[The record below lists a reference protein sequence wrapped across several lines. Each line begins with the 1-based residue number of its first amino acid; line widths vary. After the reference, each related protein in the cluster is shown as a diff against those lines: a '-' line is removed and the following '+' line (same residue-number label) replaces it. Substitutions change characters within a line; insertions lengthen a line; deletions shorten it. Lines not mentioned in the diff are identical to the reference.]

1 MTISTDRRIA
11 RIAAPLALMLAPAMT
26 LLVLAA
32 PAAAQFSDSYK
43 FLQAVRKQDGETV
56 VKYVEAP
63 GTTLVNTRDGNT
75 GETALLITIAR
86 EDPVWTRYLLGH
98 GARTDLAGKDGRFPL
113 MLAVEK
119 RFIEGIEILLDAKA
133 DVNQANRA
141 GETALIRAVQLRNLA
156 VIRLLMNAGADPGK
170 PDALAGM
177 SARDYAVRDGR
188 DTGILAILDE
198 KKGPAKSARPVQGP
212 SL

>member
-11 RIAAPLALMLAPAMT
+11 RVAAPFALIAAPVLTLALPAPA
-26 LLVLAA
+26 V
-32 PAAAQFSDSYK
+32 AQFSDSYK

-63 GTTLVNTRDGNT
+63 GTTLINTRDAST
-75 GETALLITIAR
+75 GETALLITIGR
-86 EDPVWTRYLLGH
+86 EDPVWTRYLVGH
-98 GARTDLAGKDGRFPL
+98 GARTDLSDRGGRFPL

-119 RFIEGIEILLDAKA
+119 RFVEGIEILLGAKA

-141 GETALIRAVQLRNLA
+141 GETALIRAVQLRNLP
-156 VIRLLMNAGADPGK
+156 VIRMLMNAGADPDRR
-170 PDALAGM
+170 DALAGM
-177 SARDYAVRDGR
+177 SARDYAIRDGR
-188 DTGILAILDE
+188 DAAILAALDDR
-198 KKGPAKSARPVQGP
+198 KSPAKSARPMQGP